1 MIQTKILGILRV
13 LIVISSIVAGSAW
26 LGLSINRPF
35 LRGPEKTIFTMKQ
48 VDGHS
53 VFVPIDDSPA
63 QTPVTPDRVELG
75 ELKALVSGKGV
86 VLVDGRAVKDF
97 EAGHIPGAYNLPA
110 LEMETFF
117 PQFAAQIKHDQLLAV
132 YCGGHDCSLAQIL
145 AGSLA
150 KKGFKR
156 LKIYYGGYSEWFLG
170 GNPVEKGSGKN
181 AARK

>member
-1 MIQTKILGILRV
+1 MTRINASGILKV
-13 LIVISSIVAGSAW
+13 LIVISILIAGSAW
-26 LGLSINRPF
+26 IGVLINRPF
-35 LRGPEKTIFTMKQ
+35 LRGPEKRTFTMKQ

-53 VFVPIDDSPA
+53 IFVPIDDSPPK
-63 QTPVTPDRVELG
+63 TSVTPERVELG
-75 ELKALVSGKGV
+75 ELKTLISSGGV

-117 PQFAAQIKHDQLLAV
+117 PQFTAQVTHDQLLAV

-156 LKIYYGGYSEWFLG
+156 LKIYFGGYSEWFLG
-170 GNPVEKGSGKN
+170 GNPVERGSGKN

>member
-1 MIQTKILGILRV
+1 
-13 LIVISSIVAGSAW
+13 
-26 LGLSINRPF
+26 
-35 LRGPEKTIFTMKQ
+35 MKQ

-63 QTPVTPDRVELG
+63 ETPVSPERVELG
-75 ELKALVSGKGV
+75 ELKTLVSGGGV

-117 PQFAAQIKHDQLLAV
+117 PQFAAQINHDQLLAV

-170 GNPVEKGSGKN
+170 GNPVEKGNGKN
-181 AARK
+181 AARKVD